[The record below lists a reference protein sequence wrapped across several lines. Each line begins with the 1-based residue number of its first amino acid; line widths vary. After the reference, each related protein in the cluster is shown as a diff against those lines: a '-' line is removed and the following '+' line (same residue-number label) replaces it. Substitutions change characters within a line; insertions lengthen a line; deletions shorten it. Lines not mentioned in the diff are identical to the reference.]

1 MDPILQDDTAEPR
14 ATDATPSGASDPE
27 AAATP
32 AGPAGDEPR
41 ATDDVTREAEQP
53 ANGESDGDTALE
65 KDPELVAFGA
75 NIRELRLKAKM
86 TQEVLAKRSDLHWT
100 YISQV
105 ERGVRNTSYTS
116 LRKLAQGLGV
126 APGRVMPDKP

>member
-1 MDPILQDDTAEPR
+1 MDPILQDDTSEPR
-14 ATDATPSGASDPE
+14 AADGAAGAADPEPHAPAPDAGDTPPPAADLQAEQAASDE
-27 AAATP
+27 
-32 AGPAGDEPR
+32 GD
-41 ATDDVTREAEQP
+41 DD
-53 ANGESDGDTALE
+53 GSLE

-75 NIRELRLKAKM
+75 NIRELRLKAKL
-86 TQEVLAKRSDLHWT
+86 TQEALAKRADLHWT

-116 LRKLAQGLGV
+116 LRKLAHGLGV

>member
-1 MDPILQDDTAEPR
+1 MDPILHDETSEPR
-14 ATDATPSGASDPE
+14 AADGTPGAADPDP
-27 AAATP
+27 AAP
-32 AGPAGDEPR
+32 APSAGDEPQ
-41 ATDDVTREAEQP
+41 AADLPADQTASDEPDD
-53 ANGESDGDTALE
+53 GSLE

-75 NIRELRLKAKM
+75 NIRELRLKAKL
-86 TQEVLAKRSDLHWT
+86 TQEALAKRSDLHWT

-116 LRKLAQGLGV
+116 LRKLAHGLGV